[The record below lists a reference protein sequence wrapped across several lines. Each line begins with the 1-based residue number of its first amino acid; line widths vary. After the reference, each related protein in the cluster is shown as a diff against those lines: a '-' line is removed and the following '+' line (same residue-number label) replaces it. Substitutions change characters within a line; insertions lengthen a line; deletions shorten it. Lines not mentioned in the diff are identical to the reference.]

1 MGKGK
6 LPKIEIIPTQ
16 QDKIVEAL
24 SIVGLTVL
32 FLLPLLF
39 YNQLPERIPIHFNA
53 AGDPDGYSGREGV
66 WLLPGIG
73 LVLFILL
80 TAINRSPETFNY
92 PTKITLENA
101 ESKYR
106 NAMQM
111 IRWMKLII
119 LVMFIYLTWMMV
131 QVGLGKTESLH
142 SWFVWVFIT
151 VIMGTVVYFGFI
163 KK

>member
-1 MGKGK
+1 MGMEK
-6 LPKIEIIPTQ
+6 LPKIEIAPTQ
-16 QDKIVEAL
+16 QDKIVEAI

-32 FLLPLLF
+32 FLLPVLF

-53 AGDPDGYSGREGV
+53 AGEPDGYSGREGI

-73 LVLFILL
+73 LVLFVLL

-92 PTKITLENA
+92 PTKITPENA

-111 IRWMKLII
+111 IRWMKLMV

-131 QVGLGKTESLH
+131 QVGLGKTEGLH
-142 SWFVWVFIT
+142 TWFVWVFIT
-151 VIMGTVVYFGFI
+151 VITGIVVYFGFI